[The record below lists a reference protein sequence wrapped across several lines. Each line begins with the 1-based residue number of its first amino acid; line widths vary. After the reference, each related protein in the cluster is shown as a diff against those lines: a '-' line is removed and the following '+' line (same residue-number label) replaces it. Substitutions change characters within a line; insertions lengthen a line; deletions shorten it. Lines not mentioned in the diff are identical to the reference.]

1 MRPSSLRLS
10 GGAGQ
15 QVLQR
20 VLQKRRE
27 VACDGNRLRLRTRR
41 LSLATSA
48 IEGKIHRPVFHQS
61 DSLIL

>member
-27 VACDGNRLRLRTRR
+27 VACDGDRLRLRTRQ
-41 LSLATSA
+41 LSVA
-48 IEGKIHRPVFHQS
+48 IDRNRRKEFTAR
-61 DSLIL
+61 

>member
-27 VACDGNRLRLRTRR
+27 VACDGDRLRLRTRR
-41 LSLATSA
+41 LSVA
-48 IEGKIHRPVFHQS
+48 IDRIDGKNSPPGNFT
-61 DSLIL
+61 